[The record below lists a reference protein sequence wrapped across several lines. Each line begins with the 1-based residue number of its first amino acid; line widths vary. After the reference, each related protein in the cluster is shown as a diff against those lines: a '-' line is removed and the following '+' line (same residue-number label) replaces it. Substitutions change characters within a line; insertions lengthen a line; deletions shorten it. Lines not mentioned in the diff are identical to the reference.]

1 MSISPNVPS
10 PQESYHYEGGGTP
23 RWITIL
29 FAVVIAGVGAMA
41 YAGYSAQSHLQQ
53 EVTKAQD
60 QNKILTAQLDQ
71 ANTRLAELKGQMDVT
86 SQKIGM
92 TQAELA
98 DARSR
103 AEAIRK
109 QQTASDQKLSEK
121 IAQAQKES
129 EAQIG
134 AVATD
139 VTGAKKDIESTRT
152 DLEATKSKLDRA
164 TGDMGVMSGL
174 IARNHDDLE
183 ELKRRGDRNY
193 FEFTIQR
200 AKTPQHVGPVQIA
213 LNKTDSKKSKY
224 TITVLADDKSIEK
237 KDRTAGEPVQFYV
250 KGSARTAP
258 LRNRGVRREQEYH
271 HWLPVHA
278 EGRQQRAGGSRGGGA
293 CETLTKFY
301 WAEDIPRLS
310 CRGTVINKPC
320 STH

>member
-1 MSISPNVPS
+1 
-10 PQESYHYEGGGTP
+10 
-23 RWITIL
+23 
-29 FAVVIAGVGAMA
+29 MA
-41 YAGYSAQSHLQQ
+41 YAGYSAQTHLQQ

-71 ANTRLAELKGQMDVT
+71 ANSRLAELKGQMDVT

-103 AEAIRK
+103 AESIRK
-109 QQTASDQKLSEK
+109 AQTASDQKLSEK

-174 IARNHDDLE
+174 IAHNHDDLE

-193 FEFTIQR
+193 YEFTVQK
-200 AKTPQHVGPVQIA
+200 AKTPQRVGPVQMS
-213 LNKTDSKKSKY
+213 LNKADTKKSKY
-224 TITVLADDKSIEK
+224 TMTVLVDDKAIEK
-237 KDRTAGEPVQFYV
+237 RDKTAGEPVQFYV
-250 KGSARTAP
+250 KGSARTTPYEIVVFDVGKNAITGYLSTP
-258 LRNRGVRREQEYH
+258 KE
-271 HWLPVHA
+271 
-278 EGRQQRAGGSRGGGA
+278 GGA
-293 CETLTKFY
+293 APAAAAPAATTP
-301 WAEDIPRLS
+301 A
-310 CRGTVINKPC
+310 KP
-320 STH
+320 